1 MKLRCG
7 LSGRGVASLLAR
19 HYVYR
24 TVRTRGSHMTLTLT
38 LGADSLSVTVPRTS
52 TERMR
57 GDP

>member
-1 MKLRCG
+1 MKLPCG
-7 LSGRGVASLLAR
+7 LSGRGVARLLAR

-38 LGADSLSVTVPRTS
+38 LGADGLSDTVPRTS
-52 TERMR
+52 TGRAC